1 MAETGRHTNTV
12 SGKRRPQNVYV
23 DGNTVRKVQEV
34 PERREYRQPE
44 HSVRKNKAKPELTT
58 PEQQVRGNKPL
69 SKAARRNRAKAN
81 NMNRNFAIFLAA
93 LGILIVFCSINYLK
107 LKTECTSKRSQLATL
122 ESQLAELKEDNDA
135 YESQVTSSVDLE
147 RIRKI
152 AIGRNGNEGRCLIDY
167 SEKKTKKKTYKKNKS
182 QYEKKAVNTALLRIG
197 SFNRFI
203 GSYHLY

>member
-1 MAETGRHTNTV
+1 MCMLMATLSEK
-12 SGKRRPQNVYV
+12 S
-23 DGNTVRKVQEV
+23 RKF

-58 PEQQVRGNKPL
+58 PEQQVARGNKPL

-93 LGILIVFCSINYLK
+93 LGIIIVFCSINYLK

-135 YESQVTSSVDLE
+135 YESQVTS
-147 RIRKI
+147 K
-152 AIGRNGNEGRCLIDY
+152 C
-167 SEKKTKKKTYKKNKS
+167 
-182 QYEKKAVNTALLRIG
+182 
-197 SFNRFI
+197 
-203 GSYHLY
+203 

>member
-1 MAETGRHTNTV
+1 MCMLMATLSEKSRKFLSGESTV
-12 SGKRRPQNVYV
+12 SQSILFVKIRQNQSRPHQSSRS
-23 DGNTVRKVQEV
+23 GGTSRLVR
-34 PERREYRQPE
+34 
-44 HSVRKNKAKPELTT
+44 H
-58 PEQQVRGNKPL
+58 
-69 SKAARRNRAKAN
+69 RAKAN

-152 AIGRNGNEGRCLIDY
+152 AIGRLGMKYPSNQQTETYATEG
-167 SEKKTKKKTYKKNKS
+167 
-182 QYEKKAVNTALLRIG
+182 
-197 SFNRFI
+197 
-203 GSYHLY
+203 GSYVRQYQDVTGK

>member
-44 HSVRKNKAKPELTT
+44 HSVRKNKAKPEQTT

-107 LKTECTSKRSQLATL
+107 LRFVYEAGREQKVKRLVETAQILQCLDAIKGNRSQYILFSRYMEAL
-122 ESQLAELKEDNDA
+122 VA
-135 YESQVTSSVDLE
+135 Y
-147 RIRKI
+147 RKF
-152 AIGRNGNEGRCLIDY
+152 
-167 SEKKTKKKTYKKNKS
+167 
-182 QYEKKAVNTALLRIG
+182 YEKDE
-197 SFNRFI
+197 
-203 GSYHLY
+203 

>member
-44 HSVRKNKAKPELTT
+44 HSVRKNKAKPGQTT

-122 ESQLAELKEDNDA
+122 ESQLAEL
-135 YESQVTSSVDLE
+135 TSSVDLE

-152 AIGRNGNEGRCLIDY
+152 AIGRLGMKYPSNQQTETYATEG
-167 SEKKTKKKTYKKNKS
+167 
-182 QYEKKAVNTALLRIG
+182 
-197 SFNRFI
+197 
-203 GSYHLY
+203 GSYVRQYQDVTGKEWE